1 MIAGIPKHNIHTLT
15 RSASDNG
22 FECTSFPRIWA
33 TKSITGSGSMKAI
46 DDISEWIKHNWIKK
60 HQWQRKT
67 KDWNLLVIVGGSL
80 TNVKW
85 QSHLSRPY
93 TLVEAPPRFKATTQL
108 LRFSYIRRIKKPP
121 NWHVTKNAHETIR
134 NMKNY
139 HNQWY
144 KSNQHT
150 TFKEQPQMH
159 LWAASSLNTISK
171 TVRASCG
178 LSTCF
183 PLRRSRSWYMLTWVA
198 NLITTLNSL
207 SLLQNN

>member
-1 MIAGIPKHNIHTLT
+1 M
-15 RSASDNG
+15 
-22 FECTSFPRIWA
+22 TSEN
-33 TKSITGSGSMKAI
+33 KGLQL
-46 DDISEWIKHNWIKK
+46 ISHYW
-60 HQWQRKT
+60 
-67 KDWNLLVIVGGSL
+67 GSL

-93 TLVEAPPRFKATTQL
+93 TLVEAPPWFKATTQL
-108 LRFSYIRRIKKPP
+108 LWFSYIRRIKKPP
-121 NWHVTKNAHETIR
+121 NWHVTEHANEAIR
-134 NMKNY
+134 NKKNY

-144 KSNQHT
+144 KSSQHIT

-183 PLRRSRSWYMLTWVA
+183 PLKRSRSWCMLTWVA

-207 SLLQNN
+207 TLLQIIRTP